1 MYQSI
6 CDFTS
11 LAGKTLQKRLENQ
24 FQKQMDAT
32 DGEYVMWEDTAFS
45 GVQLEPATC
54 VKSQAILQFFA
65 GCGCPFSMLRLGRS
79 LAIRNSEHGPIVSDS
94 LAIKYMLRGFEM
106 VENNLYDERIKG
118 RMISLMKSSEFK
130 AACDL
135 IVTYEKE
142 LGVRVICPEIK
153 ALIIKNI
160 SLRTQRLQ

>member
-1 MYQSI
+1 
-6 CDFTS
+6 
-11 LAGKTLQKRLENQ
+11 
-24 FQKQMDAT
+24 
-32 DGEYVMWEDTAFS
+32 
-45 GVQLEPATC
+45 
-54 VKSQAILQFFA
+54 
-65 GCGCPFSMLRLGRS
+65 
-79 LAIRNSEHGPIVSDS
+79 
-94 LAIKYMLRGFEM
+94 M
-106 VENNLYDERIKG
+106 VDNNLYDERIKG